1 MYDYLLA
8 QLYAVKIIPKYEEY
22 AQLNALEKC
31 LKICHI
37 FGIQNEKNYLGTWDF
52 VYKNINMADFEV
64 CL

>member
-37 FGIQNEKNYLGTWDF
+37 FGIHYEKNYLGTWDF
-52 VYKNINMADFEV
+52 MSKK
-64 CL
+64 